1 MSEKYLIIKN
11 DEVINIVIGE
21 VAGGIPSTGELA
33 NANIGDTIQNGKIVK
48 QPTKLDYKQQRLG
61 EYKSIGEQLDMIYW
75 DKVNNTNNWQSHIKS
90 VKDKYP
96 KT

>member
-11 DEVINIVIGE
+11 DIVENIVIGE
-21 VAGGIPSTGELA
+21 VVGGIQAIGDLA
-33 NANIGDTIQNGKIVK
+33 NANIGDKIKNGKIEK
-48 QPTKLDYKQQRLG
+48 QPINLDYKQQRFA

-96 KT
+96 KS